1 MCALLY
7 FFREKTSE
15 CDLKEYVGL
24 GGVVELA
31 ECNRFGRTADA
42 LAMAGSHIYCA
53 DLLSLLNSCSSCF
66 MGALFFEF
74 SSFSLFIVLL
84 TMTNMRCFIP
94 HSQSNYC

>member
-24 GGVVELA
+24 GRVVELA

-42 LAMAGSHIYCA
+42 LAMG
-53 DLLSLLNSCSSCF
+53 L
-66 MGALFFEF
+66 ALI
-74 SSFSLFIVLL
+74 STAL
-84 TMTNMRCFIP
+84 T
-94 HSQSNYC
+94 